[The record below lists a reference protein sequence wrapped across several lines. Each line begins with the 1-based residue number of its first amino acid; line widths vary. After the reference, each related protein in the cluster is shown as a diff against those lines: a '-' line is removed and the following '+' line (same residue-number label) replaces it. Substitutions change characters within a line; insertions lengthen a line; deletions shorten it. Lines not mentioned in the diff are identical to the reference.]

1 MYFTSVIFIIFTLW
15 MADSLMIICT
25 VLRRIARTVRN
36 CQWTLRLLY
45 WQQVLARYEV
55 QTPSLNLGIP

>member
-1 MYFTSVIFIIFTLW
+1 
-15 MADSLMIICT
+15 MADSLMIYCT
-25 VLRRIARTVRN
+25 VLRRIARTARN

-55 QTPSLNLGIP
+55 LTPGLNLGIP